1 MRRSLLTVPA
11 AVVIAVAVFALANPA
26 AAETR
31 PPGGAAYVDDSG
43 SPTAEAT
50 DGQHVS
56 TDRGGSPEANTCVWK
71 VAIEDD
77 FYFELY
83 SDTGTAQHSA
93 TGRWLEKVCEGLGI
107 VEVNGSNL
115 IPEGGLVDLAALAQS
130 ALSSVAISGPGVR
143 TSPDVGNRLVVR
155 VPTWLWLDAAWWHD
169 YTATASAGRVTTTVT
184 ARPVSAT
191 WSLGDGG
198 SITCSGRGVAWHAG
212 LPEDATNCS
221 HTYTTSSAGQ
231 PGGTFGLA
239 ATVRLEVTWTSNIG
253 AGGTLP
259 AITRTSS
266 RAVEVGEIQAVGTG
280 S

>member
-1 MRRSLLTVPA
+1 MRRCCLMVPGTL
-11 AVVIAVAVFALANPA
+11 VVAVTLLLLAGPA

-31 PPGGAAYVDDSG
+31 PPGGSAYVDDSG
-43 SPTAEAT
+43 SPTAEAS
-50 DGQHVS
+50 DGQNVS
-56 TDRGGSPEANTCVWK
+56 TDGGGSSSVGTCVWK

-143 TSPDVGNRLVVR
+143 TSPDVANRLVVR

-169 YTATASAGRVTTTVT
+169 YTAIASAGRVTTTVT
-184 ARPVSAT
+184 ARPASAT

-198 SITCSGRGVAWHAG
+198 AITCSGPGVAWRVG
-212 LPEDATNCS
+212 LPEDATSCS

-231 PGGTFGLA
+231 PGGTFGLT

-259 AITRTSS
+259 AITRSS
-266 RAVEVGEIQAVGTG
+266 ARAVEVGEIQAVGTG
-280 S
+280 G